1 MEHFSYCVIPRI
13 STQPHVLARRGLC
26 WSPRD
31 LKTSRGRGDWLKLET
46 DCMNLGMLLL
56 DLVTQHIFQYD
67 ILRHANWVIYIYT
80 YFYIYIYIYIYTH
93 PVATSNMPCP
103 GCPIDCATHPHA
115 ARYICPIGLGVWG
128 TVGLLMSC
136 LVAFPFGGFAP
147 EWLWLGA
154 FGYGILP
161 CQHLRHWNWVG
172 QQNKF

>member
-80 YFYIYIYIYIYTH
+80 YFYIYIYLYIYTPCSYFQH
-93 PVATSNMPCP
+93 AMSWLSHWLCHTSTCSKIYMSHRS
-103 GCPIDCATHPHA
+103 G
-115 ARYICPIGLGVWG
+115 GLGDSWFAHVLFGCISFRWLCSRMAL
-128 TVGLLMSC
+128 VGGL
-136 LVAFPFGGFAP
+136 
-147 EWLWLGA
+147 WLW
-154 FGYGILP
+154 
-161 CQHLRHWNWVG
+161 HLTLSTPQTLKLSWTAE
-172 QQNKF
+172 